1 MSFYREGDREGDRVG
16 MKERRSKME
25 NEKNEL
31 SDMEATSLLRL
42 LNPFSKSSSREMADR
57 SICFA
62 VTM

>member
-1 MSFYREGDREGDRVG
+1 
-16 MKERRSKME
+16 ME